1 MNKSAFSISI
11 MFIGLI
17 LIILLFSIFG
27 ILYFFWGNVKAVQDS
42 LSTTGSIFSAIAT
55 LGAAAIAAYLFNDW
69 KVQQKHLNSIQFGI
83 EVYASFKKFD
93 ECFTEICNELIYLEY
108 QLKEVLNKNE
118 KNLRFAFVKKVLNKN
133 EKKLRFSLLNNS
145 SKVSKRSQEL
155 FNYYLNFQDSY
166 TNYCIVTNQ
175 EDLLIDIEKTRDSL
189 LKFCSV
195 LTDIKFENSFE
206 AKLQKIL
213 FLNSEPVNQLGTYV
227 YIYYIKQ
234 ILEKVRL

>member
-1 MNKSAFSISI
+1 MRLNKDNVINTI
-11 MFIGLI
+11 C
-17 LIILLFSIFG
+17 IFG
-27 ILYFFWGNVKAVQDS
+27 IVIAICFMLIVMLKSFYGKVIDVAFIKD
-42 LSTTGSIFSAIAT
+42 IFSIGSTLFAALIAIS
-55 LGAAAIAAYLFNDW
+55 LFNDW
-69 KVQQKHLNSIQFGI
+69 KEQQKHQNSIQFGI

-118 KNLRFAFVKKVLNKN
+118 KNLRF
-133 EKKLRFSLLNNS
+133 SLLNNS

-155 FNYYLNFQDSY
+155 FNHYLNFQDSY

-213 FLNSEPVNQLGTYV
+213 FLNSYPVNQIGTYI
-227 YIYYIKQ
+227 YNYYIKQ

>member
-1 MNKSAFSISI
+1 MNQSAFSVSI

-17 LIILLFSIFG
+17 LIILLFS

-69 KVQQKHLNSIQFGI
+69 KDQQEHQNSIQFGI

-108 QLKEVLNKNE
+108 QLKEVLKNNE
-118 KNLRFAFVKKVLNKN
+118 KNLRFAF
-133 EKKLRFSLLNNS
+133 LNNS

-155 FNYYLNFQDSY
+155 FNHYLNFQDSY

-175 EDLLIDIEKTRDSL
+175 EDLLIDIEQTRDSL

-195 LTDIKFENSFE
+195 LTDIEFENSLE
-206 AKLQKIL
+206 AKLQKVL
-213 FLNSEPVNQLGTYV
+213 FLNSDPVNEIGTYI
-227 YIYYIKQ
+227 YNYYIKQ

>member
-1 MNKSAFSISI
+1 MNQSAFSVSI

-17 LIILLFSIFG
+17 LIILLFS

-69 KVQQKHLNSIQFGI
+69 KDQQEHQNSIQFGI

-108 QLKEVLNKNE
+108 QLKEVLKNNE
-118 KNLRFAFVKKVLNKN
+118 KNLRFAF
-133 EKKLRFSLLNNS
+133 LNNS

-155 FNYYLNFQDSY
+155 FNHYLNFQDSY

-175 EDLLIDIEKTRDSL
+175 EDLLIDIEQTRDSL

-195 LTDIKFENSFE
+195 LTDIEFENFLE
-206 AKLQKIL
+206 AKLQKVL
-213 FLNSEPVNQLGTYV
+213 FLNSDPVNEIGTYI
-227 YIYYIKQ
+227 YNYYIKQ

>member
-1 MNKSAFSISI
+1 

-69 KVQQKHLNSIQFGI
+69 KDQQRHQNSIQFGI

-93 ECFTEICNELIYLEY
+93 ECFTEICNELTSLEY
-108 QLKEVLNKNE
+108 LLKEVLINNE
-118 KNLRFAFVKKVLNKN
+118 TNLRFVIINT
-133 EKKLRFSLLNNS
+133 S
-145 SKVSKRSQEL
+145 SKISNRSQEL
-155 FNYYLNFQDSY
+155 FNHYLNFQDSY

-175 EDLLIDIEKTRDSL
+175 EDLLIDIEQTRDSL
-189 LKFCSV
+189 LKFYSV
-195 LTDIKFENSFE
+195 LSNIEFENSLE

-213 FLNSEPVNQLGTYV
+213 FLNSDPVNQIGTYI
-227 YIYYIKQ
+227 YNYYIKQ
-234 ILEKVRL
+234 ILEKIRL